1 MRTLTLLAVLVL
13 AACSKSAPAPKVAKP
28 EPERVAVADKEEPD
42 AGTVSDL
49 TAVTLDERRCT
60 ANADCALITEDCCG
74 CDSGGKQVGV
84 RKDAIAELGA
94 RRTPICS
101 QVVCSQQL
109 SDDDSCDARRARC
122 MEGQCVP
129 DVPGAKPPAGVAVE
143 KIGD

>member
-1 MRTLTLLAVLVL
+1 MRTLSLLALLVL
-13 AACSKSAPAPKVAKP
+13 AACSKAAPAPTVAKP
-28 EPERVAVADKEEPD
+28 EAAPVAAIEKAEPD

-60 ANADCALITEDCCG
+60 SNADCALITEDCCG

-101 QVVCSQQL
+101 QVACSQQL
-109 SDDDSCDARRARC
+109 SDDNSCDARRARC
-122 MEGQCVP
+122 MEGQCVA
-129 DVPGAKPPAGVAVE
+129 DVPGARPPAGVAVE